1 MRSRPS
7 RQSRSWNWRSPAD
20 ASRPTRRAGRVAVKY
35 APQRGMR
42 VHVYSNLVHVT
53 PELWDLLDEVREM
66 RLREGSLPAYGVQR
80 HD

>member
-1 MRSRPS
+1 
-7 RQSRSWNWRSPAD
+7 
-20 ASRPTRRAGRVAVKY
+20 
-35 APQRGMR
+35 MR